1 MDSNIAERKNARFWA
16 AFVTFIITYGI
27 LIARYDLWGLGLGWL
42 PAALAGAAAGYFF
55 YRVWWLGYIIAFVAY
70 VLTGL
75 T

>member
-1 MDSNIAERKNARFWA
+1 MEKYIAERKTARFWA
-16 AFVTFIITYGI
+16 AVVTFILTYGI

-42 PAALAGAAAGYFF
+42 PAAVAGFIAGWFF
-55 YRVWWLGYIIAFVAY
+55 YRAWWLGYFIAFVAY